1 MECEIRQIGAAVPV
15 KMRGMFRRQRLKIA
29 LALLAALGLVCLGV
43 QGAYLLLLCR
53 SNAGIHETYLPQ
65 PL

>member
-1 MECEIRQIGAAVPV
+1 
-15 KMRGMFRRQRLKIA
+15 MRGMFRRQRLKIA